1 MGRKMQPKLV
11 NIMLGHHRG
20 NNVSGT
26 FEVVKPFNQ
35 GVITIKAPVGTF
47 GNLNEHPRVKVDSDK
62 FQYVTFSES
71 VQIEQSLPANT
82 LTSFVPFQPVLDPEE
97 EFRQKETPE
106 QAMERIRQ
114 TFLMLDEVAGAVADG
129 TIRGLVV
136 SGPPGIGKSFGIEA
150 VFEKRNIFNNVGGFE
165 KDYIV
170 VSGNASAIGL
180 YKTLWDYREKR
191 HTVIFD
197 DCDGV
202 LSDELSL
209 NILKA
214 ALGSGS
220 KRILTWKSESKALA
234 NDDIPNSF
242 EYKGSVI
249 FLTNIN
255 FDRTRESKIKNHLEA
270 IRSRCH
276 YLDLEIDS
284 QSDMLMRIEQVVS
297 DGMLSSYSFDSE
309 TTRVILNFI
318 RDNVDYLNELSL
330 RTVIKIADF
339 VRAKPNNWL
348 QFVEATCMKRSY
360 RFRKKLELI
369 ESEETTID
377 GESA

>member
-1 MGRKMQPKLV
+1 MQSKYI
-11 NIMLGHHRG
+11 NIVLGHHRG
-20 NNVSGT
+20 NVVSGT
-26 FEVVKPFNQ
+26 FEVVKPYNQ
-35 GVITIKAPVGTF
+35 GVVTVKAPVGTF

-62 FQYVTFSES
+62 FQYVEYTGED
-71 VQIEQSLPANT
+71 
-82 LTSFVPFQPVLDPEE
+82 FQPVFTSAVPTSSTAVMSYIDPED
-97 EFRQKETPE
+97 EFRAKETPE

-114 TFLMLDEVAGAVADG
+114 TFKMLDDVAEAVADG
-129 TIRGLVV
+129 IIRGLVV
-136 SGPPGIGKSFGIEA
+136 SGPPGIGKSHGIEA
-150 VFEKRNIFNNVGGFE
+150 VFEKRDIFNNVGGFD
-165 KDYIV
+165 KDYVI
-170 VSGNASAIGL
+170 VSGNATAIGL

-202 LSDELSL
+202 LADELSL

-220 KRILTWKSESKALA
+220 RRMITWKAESRVLN

-242 EYKGSVI
+242 EFKGSVI

-255 FDRTRESKIKNHLEA
+255 FDRTRESKIKHHLEA

-284 QSDMLMRIEQVVS
+284 QSDMLLRIQQVIK
-297 DGMLSSYSFDSE
+297 DGMLDTYKFDEATKATILSF
-309 TTRVILNFI
+309 VQ
-318 RDNVDYLNELSL
+318 DNVEFLNELSL

-339 VRAKPNNWL
+339 VKAKPSNWL
-348 QFVEATCMKRSY
+348 EFVEATCMKRSY
-360 RFRKKLELI
+360 RFRKKLDSITVSDKAEESLI
-369 ESEETTID
+369 QEQ
-377 GESA
+377 A